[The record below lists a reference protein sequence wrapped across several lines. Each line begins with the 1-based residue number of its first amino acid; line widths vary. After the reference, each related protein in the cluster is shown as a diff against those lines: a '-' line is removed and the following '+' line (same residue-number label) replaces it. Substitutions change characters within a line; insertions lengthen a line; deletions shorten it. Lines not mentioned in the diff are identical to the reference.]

1 MYIADKSNH
10 RIRKVT
16 VSTGIITTIAGTG
29 TASYSGDGGPATSAT
44 LNNPIGIA
52 LDASGILI
60 IHFGYEVFPFASLLP
75 LLGNIYIAEYSNN
88 LIRLVTAVST
98 TAPTV
103 SPTNAIDVSIFENNA
118 VSSHVAEE
126 KFKSYL
132 GSFIGYFAALYVL
145 LYLFRR
151 TEYGR
156 LTVALLHDSAYSSS
170 NHKRYSVSVTP
181 PEGVENVAELRNIYV
196 GNQVLAAIPE
206 KENERITRISS
217 VNDTKVYRSGRYISY
232 CNQRRYLLGCEPI
245 LYPAGYELNLWFTR
259 VVMPPGYM
267 ENLMLYLCNNH
278 QFFNCIYYIEH
289 KKVFGSRGR
298 ILVYVVKEGVV
309 FVLSQFLSGLVQYY
323 SIDHFTYLA
332 PLIKVF
338 VITPISIMVGLALLY
353 MYTVPCVETNDNIKG
368 NKHLKCCIRLLSRG
382 FIVPVV
388 VIMSA
393 SLVVACLFTT
403 GDRVPYILLN
413 FFFTVQLWS
422 ILLQILHAVA
432 GFYDNHYFHRVYLLG
447 KMMYSIGDIFLE
459 RIVADNQ
466 VLGVDYVV
474 TQSRYFGLI
483 STTTIIGKSGLLA
496 DKSRNFSID
505 SPSKVEMTVREQ
517 VIDITNVN
525 NDYFDANIVVTNPI
539 IPTAA
544 AVQENEDGKIDKS
557 V

>member
-1 MYIADKSNH
+1 M
-10 RIRKVT
+10 
-16 VSTGIITTIAGTG
+16 
-29 TASYSGDGGPATSAT
+29 
-44 LNNPIGIA
+44 
-52 LDASGILI
+52 
-60 IHFGYEVFPFASLLP
+60 FPFASLLP
-75 LLGNIYIAEYSNN
+75 LLGNIYIADYGNN
-88 LIRLVTAVST
+88 LIRLVNVTVVST
-98 TAPTV
+98 FAPTV
-103 SPTNAIDVSIFENNA
+103 SPTNAIDVSIFENHA
-118 VSSHVAEE
+118 VSSRVAEE
-126 KFKSYL
+126 KFRAYL

-145 LYLFRR
+145 LYTFRR
-151 TEYGR
+151 TKYGQ
-156 LTVALLHDSAYSSS
+156 LTVALLHHSAFSSS

-181 PEGVENVAELRNIYV
+181 PESVENIAELRNIYD
-196 GNQVLAAIPE
+196 GNQVLTAIPE
-206 KENERITRISS
+206 EENEHITRISS
-217 VNDTKVYRSGRYISY
+217 TEIHDTKVYRSERYISY

-267 ENLMLYLCNNH
+267 ENLMLYLCSNH

-309 FVLSQFLSGLVQYY
+309 FVLTQFLSGLVQHY
-323 SIDHFTYLA
+323 SINHFTYLA

-353 MYTVPCVETNDNIKG
+353 MYTVPCTETNDNIKS
-368 NKHLKCCIRLLSRG
+368 NDHLKCCIRLLSRG

-393 SLVVACLFTT
+393 SLVVACLLTT

-447 KMMYSIGDIFLE
+447 KTMYSIGDIFLE

-474 TQSRYFGLI
+474 TQSRYFGLV

-496 DKSRNFSID
+496 DKNRNLSID
-505 SPSKVEMTVREQ
+505 SPNKVEMTVREQ

-539 IPTAA
+539 ISTAA
-544 AVQENEDGKIDKS
+544 VVRLD
-557 V
+557 